1 MRGLRCYA
9 RRMLRSLINNTSRA
23 AILTTA
29 LLAMPLTS
37 CTAIAGSYDASTWFI
52 VSPQASGS
60 FKGWSEIT
68 ISQDANSVSGATLDW
83 ARLDLPQDSTAS
95 DLTFI
100 KDVSADLVLNNAD
113 GTQER
118 APVAEQDTMP
128 KGEPNV
134 LLDLLYEGDIR
145 QFFSDGHT
153 VRIEWKGTRNP
164 DVAIPAGGLWVE
176 VRVRVKVN

>member
-1 MRGLRCYA
+1 MI
-9 RRMLRSLINNTSRA
+9 S
-23 AILTTA
+23 
-29 LLAMPLTS
+29 
-37 CTAIAGSYDASTWFI
+37 GSYDASTKFL
-52 VSPQASGS
+52 VNPGASGTYN
-60 FKGWSEIT
+60 GWSEIT
-68 ISQDANSVSGATLDW
+68 ITQDASSVSGAIVEW
-83 ARLDLPQDSTAS
+83 ARLDLPEDSPAE

-100 KDVSADLVLNNAD
+100 KDVYGELVVGD
-113 GTQER
+113 TR
-118 APVAEQDTMP
+118 TPVAEQDTMP